1 MDCYLPNKNV
11 LYEARIAG
19 WIAIRRITLILTG
32 ENRIFLK
39 FLISTSAVARYLG
52 RVDTY
57 RAVTDRCKH
66 CGSLHFH
73 VPTFFQATGQSMIK
87 KI

>member
-1 MDCYLPNKNV
+1 MDSYLPNKNE

-39 FLISTSAVARYLG
+39 FLISTSAVARYL
-52 RVDTY
+52 
-57 RAVTDRCKH
+57 
-66 CGSLHFH
+66 
-73 VPTFFQATGQSMIK
+73 
-87 KI
+87 